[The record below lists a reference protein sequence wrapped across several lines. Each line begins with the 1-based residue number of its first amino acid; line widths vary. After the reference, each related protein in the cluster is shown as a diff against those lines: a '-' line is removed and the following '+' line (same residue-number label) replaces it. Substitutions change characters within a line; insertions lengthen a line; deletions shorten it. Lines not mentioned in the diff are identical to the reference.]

1 MNIKRKITS
10 VNWSKVDAALAA
22 AAVPFSP
29 SGAEEPSKRDLV
41 FPGAVLR
48 VMQGG
53 EVLYHSAVGCRSR
66 VPEPSPMH
74 KNVVFDVGA
83 LTRPLVAS
91 TLTMQLIQRGQLE
104 LDKRLSHIFQTFGV
118 HGKERMTVRHLLNH
132 TSGYAATAPYYRQI
146 ANADRSVR
154 AGMMTSRGAVDAI
167 YNEIFRA
174 KLENLP
180 GKVSRESDIG
190 FILLGYALEVVSG
203 TTFEKL
209 IPKLLLKRFEL
220 PSTGFIELSSLRG
233 RRLETVNDIIAP
245 TAECPW
251 RGKLMSGEVYD
262 DNAWAMGGV
271 SAHAGLFTTAEDIQ
285 QIASTLI
292 ECYHGRG
299 QMLSPEL
306 VKEFWSR
313 KESYPPGSWALGWN
327 TAAVEEK
334 KPNSCGQYFS
344 SNSVG
349 HDSATGCSLWIDPER
364 ELSVVL
370 LSNAI
375 HPHRDSKAI
384 REFRPVLHDLVMES
398 LGYV

>member
-1 MNIKRKITS
+1 MNTKRKITS
-10 VNWSKVDAALAA
+10 VNWSKVDAALAS
-22 AAVPFSP
+22 AAVPYQAS
-29 SGAEEPSKRDLV
+29 SSEEPSKRDLV

-53 EVLYHSAVGCRSR
+53 ELLYHSAVGCRSR
-66 VPEPSPMH
+66 VPEQTPMH
-74 KNVVFDVGA
+74 KNVVFDLGA

-91 TLTMQLIQRGQLE
+91 TLAMQLIQSGRLE

-118 HGKERMTVRHLLNH
+118 HGKERMCVRHLLNH
-132 TSGYAATAPYYRQI
+132 TSGYATTAPYFRQI

-154 AGMMTSRGAVDAI
+154 AGMMTSRGAVEAI

-190 FILLGYALEVVSG
+190 FILLGYVLEMVSG
-203 TTFEKL
+203 TTLEKL
-209 IPKLLLKRFEL
+209 VPKLLLKSFGL
-220 PSTGFIELSSLRG
+220 PSTGFIELSTLRG
-233 RRLETVNDIIAP
+233 RRLEAVNDIIAP

-251 RGKLMSGEVYD
+251 RGRLIAGEVYD

-271 SAHAGLFTTAEDIQ
+271 SAHAGLFSTAEDIQ

-299 QMLSPEL
+299 ELLSPEL
-306 VKEFWSR
+306 VKEFWTR
-313 KESYPPGSWALGWN
+313 KESYPAGPFALAWQ
-327 TAAVEEK
+327 TAAATDK
-334 KPNSCGQYFS
+334 KVRSSGQYFS
-344 SNSVG
+344 PSSVG
-349 HDSATGCSLWIDPER
+349 QDSSTGCSLWIDPER

-375 HPHRDSKAI
+375 HPHRESKAI
-384 REFRPVLHDLVMES
+384 KEFRPVLHDLVMES